1 MTAKETGKKEAG
13 GNETDKKETSGKEIG
28 RKETSRKEI
37 DKKEISRKEI
47 DKKEIKITP
56 IVEGIVIDHIPF
68 GRALEVAK
76 ILDVEK
82 YNNPATIGL
91 NLASN
96 KMKLKDCIK
105 IEGRSLSNYE
115 LGKIAIIAPNATV
128 SLIHESKVDEKFKV
142 KLPKEVKNTIKCR
155 NPNCITNVQK
165 VETRF
170 DISDIADDSSVSLFR
185 CFFCERVYFRDEVDL
200 L

>member
-1 MTAKETGKKEAG
+1 MTE
-13 GNETDKKETSGKEIG
+13 
-28 RKETSRKEI
+28 
-37 DKKEISRKEI
+37 
-47 DKKEIKITP
+47 KKEIKIPP
-56 IVEGIVIDHIPF
+56 IIEGIVIDHIPA

-76 ILDVEK
+76 ILGV
-82 YNNPATIGL
+82 NNNLVTIGL
-91 NLASN
+91 NLSSS

-105 IEGRSLSNYE
+105 IEGKSLSNYE
-115 LGKIAIIAPNATV
+115 LNKIAIVAPNATV
-128 SLIHESKVDEKFKV
+128 SMIHEKKVDSKFNV

-170 DISDIADDSSVSLFR
+170 DIIEENSLSLFR
-185 CFFCERVYFRDEVDL
+185 CFFCERIYSREEVEL